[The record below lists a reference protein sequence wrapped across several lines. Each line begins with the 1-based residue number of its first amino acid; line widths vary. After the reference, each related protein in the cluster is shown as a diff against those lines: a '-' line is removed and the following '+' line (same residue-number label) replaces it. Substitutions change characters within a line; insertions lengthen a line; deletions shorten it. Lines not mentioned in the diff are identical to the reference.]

1 MDPDETLR
9 QLRELADR
17 ILAGDPDPDAHDA
30 VRLGELVAAL
40 DGWLTA
46 GGFPPARWATAQWL
60 R

>member
-9 QLRELADR
+9 QLQALADR
-17 ILAGDPDPDAHDA
+17 ILIDDSDAHDA
-30 VRLGELVAAL
+30 VRLAQLVAAL

-46 GGFPPARWATAQWL
+46 GGFPPAAWASAQGP